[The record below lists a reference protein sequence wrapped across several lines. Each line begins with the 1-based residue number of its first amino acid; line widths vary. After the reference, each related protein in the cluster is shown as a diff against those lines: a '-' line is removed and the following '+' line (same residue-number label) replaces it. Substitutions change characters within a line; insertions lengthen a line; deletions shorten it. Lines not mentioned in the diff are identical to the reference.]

1 VSFSGSPTTTASTTL
16 ASAATQAVATTTT
29 VLAATTTTLL
39 STSSTTST
47 TDVSPGDAEFADDV
61 LLIMSI
67 YEGWSQAVSV
77 GQDEIEA
84 YFAAHLYPD
93 LPRCAPG
100 EKTLPIYTAV
110 SETIGRADKWTITWG
125 PLNGVRPSGRVYE
138 VQLAELDSPSHVSI
152 LHGVAYVFWNCKGTA
167 SAPTWYA
174 ASVLVDEWG
183 TMHAGSDWSD
193 SSAGGF
199 FGSGCSPGT
208 TSLSDGVWYGRITE
222 TRSDSVAF
230 DLYCIGPPGPN
241 DEEWMFTII
250 NNSLSIRDVPIEAT
264 ARVYAIAVDGGH
276 EAQPYSSWYQAP
288 HPAMF
293 CPNDGCWDVVLFIN
307 RSQATEVIQTWSP

>member
-1 VSFSGSPTTTASTTL
+1 MRASEF
-16 ASAATQAVATTTT
+16 
-29 VLAATTTTLL
+29 
-39 STSSTTST
+39 
-47 TDVSPGDAEFADDV
+47 DVDV
-61 LLIMSI
+61 EVIMDL
-67 YEGWSQAVSV
+67 YDGWSQAVAI
-77 GQDEIEA
+77 GLDEIEA
-84 YFAAHLYPD
+84 YFVAHLYPD
-93 LPRCAPG
+93 LPDCAPG
-100 EKTLPIYTAV
+100 EKNLPIYTAQR
-110 SETIGRADKWTITWG
+110 ETIRRADDWAITWG
-125 PLNGVRPSGRVYE
+125 PLNGVRPDGRVYE
-138 VQLAELDSPSHVSI
+138 IQLTELDSPSHVSI
-152 LHGVAYVFWNCKGTA
+152 LHGVGYVFWNCKGTA
-167 SAPTWYA
+167 SAPTWHA

-193 SSAGGF
+193 SSSGGF

-208 TSLSDGVWYGRITE
+208 TSLPDGVWYGRITE
-222 TRSDSVAF
+222 TRSDSVSF

-307 RSQATEVIQTWSP
+307 RSQATEIIQTWSP